1 VIYGDSTGS
10 GDVHPQIQKVA
21 AALAEHG
28 AHGQVCVLPDSVRT
42 AAQAA
47 AALGCEVGAIA
58 NSLIFDAD
66 SAPLLILTS
75 GAHRVDTN
83 YISTAHGIATLRRA
97 DPKFV
102 RRHTGQAIGGVAP
115 TGHPSPIRT
124 LVDRWLDNHTTV
136 WAAAGH
142 PQAVFA
148 TTYTQL
154 LQLTEGTPTE
164 VEETPR
170 HDDG

>member
-1 VIYGDSTGS
+1 MGS

-28 AHGQVCVLPDSVRT
+28 VHGQVRVLPDSVRT
-42 AAQAA
+42 APQAA
-47 AALGCEVGAIA
+47 GALGCEVGAIA

-66 SAPLLILTS
+66 GAPLLILTS

-83 YISTAHGIATLRRA
+83 YISKAHSIDRLDRA
-97 DPKFV
+97 DPTFV
-102 RRHTGQAIGGVAP
+102 RRHTGQGIGGVAP
-115 TGHPSPIRT
+115 IGHPSPVRT
-124 LVDRWLDNHTTV
+124 LVDRWLGNYTTV

-142 PQAVFA
+142 PNAVFS

-154 LQLTEGTPTE
+154 LQLTEGTSTE
-164 VEETPR
+164 VEEIPR
-170 HDDG
+170 PHQR

>member
-1 VIYGDSTGS
+1 MGS

-21 AALAEHG
+21 AALAERG
-28 AHGQVCVLPDSVRT
+28 AQGQIRVLPDSVRT

-58 NSLIFDAD
+58 NSLIFDAAG
-66 SAPLLILTS
+66 APLLILTS
-75 GAHRVDTN
+75 GAHRVDTD
-83 YISTAHGIATLRRA
+83 YISTTHGIAQLRRA

-102 RRHTGQAIGGVAP
+102 RKHTGQGIGGVAP
-115 TGHPSPIRT
+115 TGHPSPVRT
-124 LVDRWLDNHTTV
+124 LVDRWLDKHPTV
-136 WAAAGH
+136 WASAGH

-164 VEETPR
+164 VEEIPR
-170 HDDG
+170 LDEG